1 LHCWLA
7 AKQLHQLSGS
17 LSHRLPAPEYE
28 HGGSMNK
35 NSLYI
40 LLGALLVTIVGFSI
54 YTYREE
60 SKPKGVEL
68 KIDEQ
73 GVSIEQN

>member
-1 LHCWLA
+1 
-7 AKQLHQLSGS
+7 
-17 LSHRLPAPEYE
+17 
-28 HGGSMNK
+28 MNK

>member
-1 LHCWLA
+1 
-7 AKQLHQLSGS
+7 
-17 LSHRLPAPEYE
+17 
-28 HGGSMNK
+28 MNK

-40 LLGALLVTIVGFSI
+40 LLGALLVIIVGFSI

-68 KIDEQ
+68 KIGEQ

>member
-1 LHCWLA
+1 
-7 AKQLHQLSGS
+7 
-17 LSHRLPAPEYE
+17 
-28 HGGSMNK
+28 MNK
-35 NSLYI
+35 NGLYI
-40 LLGALLVTIVGFSI
+40 LLGALIVIIIGFSI
-54 YTYREE
+54 YTYQQE